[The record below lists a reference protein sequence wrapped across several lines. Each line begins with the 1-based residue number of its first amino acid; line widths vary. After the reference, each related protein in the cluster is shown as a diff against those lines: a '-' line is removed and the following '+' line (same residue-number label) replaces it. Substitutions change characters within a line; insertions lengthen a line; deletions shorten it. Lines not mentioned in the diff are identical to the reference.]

1 MFILLF
7 YGKRVQALDKYLT
20 VGAGSPIP
28 TDCYITKRL
37 QSYGTLHLRIIW
49 TKCPPAQVHWTGA
62 KARAETGTSLDHF
75 PPLLHLWLQ
84 KSPTQAVPGS

>member
-7 YGKRVQALDKYLT
+7 YGKRVQALDEYLT

-49 TKCPPAQVHWTGA
+49 TKCPPAQVHWTG
-62 KARAETGTSLDHF
+62 T
-75 PPLLHLWLQ
+75 
-84 KSPTQAVPGS
+84 